1 MTQIGRWGQVRWHQA
16 LRSDTIIESLS
27 SQKEEWMNVWK
38 IEWARA
44 VIEDVSIARVHTFL

>member
-1 MTQIGRWGQVRWHQA
+1 MTQIGKWGQVRWHQA